1 MMFNKELFYSL
12 CAKYDAELS
21 QTVAEPMLRDKDGMH
36 AVSDKDI
43 NHIFSLCQSYFDYFD
58 SETIVRKCMNTY
70 EVCEDF
76 AIAC

>member
-1 MMFNKELFYSL
+1 
-12 CAKYDAELS
+12 
-21 QTVAEPMLRDKDGMH
+21 MLRDKDGMH